1 MAAEKVLVITN
12 ILSKIV
18 IKSGRH
24 VRLFCPQQTKGRA
37 AASLM
42 SLCFSKDGLELLD
55 PLPPSPRSTGIIG
68 VMHHHTS
75 LYSAGH
81 QTQGFVVT
89 NQALCLSYVPSPT
102 V

>member
-1 MAAEKVLVITN
+1 MGAEKVLVIPN

-68 VMHHHTS
+68 VH
-75 LYSAGH
+75 APPH
-81 QTQGFVVT
+81 QFIQCWASNSGFRG
-89 NQALCLSYVPSPT
+89 Y
-102 V
+102 